1 MLYMISYLDTA
12 YVQGKGSVM
21 LFHKIDFAKI
31 ILDQYA
37 QTWFIWIGFFILGI
51 LLVKYTENLA
61 LTKREINKMESAGA
75 GLIAIA
81 LVVHFGV
88 AWSLFVS

>member
-1 MLYMISYLDTA
+1 MV
-12 YVQGKGSVM
+12 YVQGKWYIM

-31 ILDQYA
+31 ILNQCT
-37 QTWFIWIGFFILGI
+37 QTWFIWIGFFILGV
-51 LLVKYTENLA
+51 LLVKYAENITA
-61 LTKREINKMESAGA
+61 TRRETNKMESAGA

-88 AWSLFVS
+88 VWSLFVS

>member
-1 MLYMISYLDTA
+1 MLYMIFFLDTA
-12 YVQGKGSVM
+12 YVQGKGYIM

-37 QTWFIWIGFFILGI
+37 QTWFMWIGFFILGV
-51 LLVKYTENLA
+51 LLVKYAENITA
-61 LTKREINKMESAGA
+61 TRRETNKMESAGA

-81 LVVHFGV
+81 LVVHFG
-88 AWSLFVS
+88 AIWCLVSI

>member
-1 MLYMISYLDTA
+1 
-12 YVQGKGSVM
+12 M
-21 LFHKIDFAKI
+21 LFNKIDFAKI
-31 ILDQYA
+31 ILDQYT

-75 GLIAIA
+75 GLIAIT

-88 AWSLFVS
+88 IWSLFVS

>member
-1 MLYMISYLDTA
+1 
-12 YVQGKGSVM
+12 M

-31 ILDQYA
+31 ILDQYT
-37 QTWFIWIGFFILGI
+37 QTWFIWVGFFILGI

-88 AWSLFVS
+88 IWSLLVS